1 VSLESSIHAKAV
13 ELSKSAIRMTTTAG
27 SGHPSSAMSLAHIV
41 VALMYRRMRYDPAD
55 PWDPNCDRLVLS
67 EGHAVPI
74 IYAAYADLG
83 GAVGDR
89 HNEPKLLK
97 PDDLSALREL
107 DSELDGHPNPAEGF
121 PFFDAATGSLGQGLS
136 VGAGLALAARLDGIN
151 KSIFV
156 LIGDGESREGQIW
169 EAADFTVDHQLS
181 SVCAIVNCNGH
192 GQAAPVSRRQSPEVI
207 ADKLRAFGWDVKA
220 IDGHD
225 PAQIV
230 AALENLGS
238 SEKPV
243 AIVARTI
250 KGWGVP
256 SIIGKNYHGKPIPE
270 EDVDA
275 VLAELDATAVDVGAK
290 LTERFTP
297 QAPPAAKARPKPTEI
312 RIAPFAEGLER
323 VGLSSALKAK
333 KLATRVAYGAGLVA
347 LGDADDRIVALDAD
361 VSNSTYSMFFKEKHP
376 DRYFECR
383 IAEQNMISV
392 AAGLSAAGKIPF
404 VSSFGKFIA
413 RATDQIDLASITR
426 ANLKIVASHTGV
438 SLGADGPSQMAVAD
452 LAYFRSMTRVDDGRG
467 GIACRVFH
475 PSDAVCSYRCCELMA
490 NVRGMC
496 YLRTHRPATPFIY
509 SFDERFELGGCK
521 QLCEGRHLTLASSGY
536 MLTNVLTAA
545 EKLAKAGITC
555 NVFDCYTFPLDA
567 TPILSAARDSGGVI
581 LTVED
586 NYAGGLHAE
595 LAEAAARQGNVRVD
609 GLTVSRIPKSA
620 KTAEEVFTHV
630 GVGLGHIIQRARDL
644 VGC

>member
-13 ELSKSAIRMTTTAG
+13 ELSKNAIRMTTTAG

-41 VALMYRRMRYDPAD
+41 VELMYRHMRYDPAD

-83 GAVGDR
+83 GAVGNQR
-89 HNEPKLLK
+89 NEPKLLK
-97 PDDLSALREL
+97 PEDLSALREL

-151 KSIFV
+151 KRIFV

-169 EAADFTVDHQLS
+169 EAADFIVDHQLT
-181 SVCAIVNCNGH
+181 SVCVIVNCNGH
-192 GQAAPVSRRQSPEVI
+192 GQAAPVSGRQSFEVI
-207 ADKLRAFGWDVKA
+207 AGKLRAFGWDVKA
-220 IDGHD
+220 VDGHD
-225 PAQIV
+225 PAQVV
-230 AALENLGS
+230 AALENLSTG
-238 SEKPV
+238 EKPV

-256 SIIGKNYHGKPIPE
+256 SIIGKNYHGKPIPV

-275 VLAELDATAVDVGAK
+275 VLAELDATATDVGAK

-297 QAPPAAKARPKPTEI
+297 PAPPAAKAKPKPKEI

-323 VGLSSALKAK
+323 VGLSSAVKAK

-376 DRYFECR
+376 DRYTECR

-467 GIACRVFH
+467 GVACRVFH

-496 YLRTHRPATPFIY
+496 YLRTHRPATPILY
-509 SFDERFELGGCK
+509 SFDERFELDGCK
-521 QLCEGRHLTLASSGY
+521 QLREGRHLTLASSGY
-536 MLTNVLTAA
+536 MLNNVLTAA
-545 EKLAKAGITC
+545 EELAKAGITC
-555 NVFDCYTFPLDA
+555 HVFDCYTFPLEA

-595 LAEAAARQGNVRVD
+595 LAEAAARQGNLRVE

-630 GVGLGHIIQRARDL
+630 GVGLRDIIQRAHDL
-644 VGC
+644 VGA